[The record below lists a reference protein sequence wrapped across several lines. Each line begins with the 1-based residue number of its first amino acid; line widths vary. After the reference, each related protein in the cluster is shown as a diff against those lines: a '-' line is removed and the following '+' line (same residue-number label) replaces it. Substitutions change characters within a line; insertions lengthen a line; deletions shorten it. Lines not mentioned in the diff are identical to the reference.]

1 MVNNTNL
8 ASLNANQSVMPL
20 NESNN
25 SASEEIKKIS
35 MITNIVAENECM
47 ARQGNQST
55 KIVLHFL

>member
-25 SASEEIKKIS
+25 SASEEIKKS